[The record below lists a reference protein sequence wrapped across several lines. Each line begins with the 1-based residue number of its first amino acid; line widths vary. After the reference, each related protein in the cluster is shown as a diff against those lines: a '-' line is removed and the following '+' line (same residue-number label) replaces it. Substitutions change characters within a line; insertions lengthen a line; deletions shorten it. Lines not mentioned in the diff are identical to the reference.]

1 MFIRK
6 LTRNLEAWVVTVEV
20 GCQELS
26 SPRGESETI
35 GWISDTHNVHRW
47 CPINR
52 LKIGKSLADKAGMNK
67 LHNCNLS
74 TDKDAEFVK

>member
-6 LTRNLEAWVVTVEV
+6 LMQILEAWVVTVEV

-35 GWISDTHNVHRW
+35 GWISDTHNVRCW

-52 LKIGKSLADKAGMNK
+52 LKIGGSLADKAGMNK
-67 LHNCNLS
+67 LQNCNLP
-74 TDKDAEFVK
+74 TGKDAEFVK